1 MRLILEFEG
10 LLADVMPALY
20 AAHRDAAT
28 SVGWSRLDEATFR
41 RLIRT
46 KGRDADVLPGAKAV
60 KVEAYERAF
69 RERVEDDASI
79 ASLSAFS
86 RLADS
91 LRQLGRFGTIVAVTL
106 GTNLGARRVWLGRQG
121 WAGSIESFERLDVDP
136 RRRPAELR
144 ILSENDAR
152 TVVVATSDAVV
163 RSADAADLFTVAVSS
178 GTCSV
183 KRLQQAGP
191 RVVYRGLDE
200 LAESLKAGGADL
212 VRAGLLPIT

>member
-10 LLADVMPALY
+10 LLADAMPVLY
-20 AAHRDAAT
+20 AVHRAAAA

-69 RERVEDDASI
+69 QERVEEDASI
-79 ASLSAFS
+79 TSLGAPS
-86 RLADS
+86 RVAES

-106 GTNLGARRVWLGRQG
+106 GTNVEARRAWLERQD
-121 WAGSIESFERLDVDP
+121 WSGSIESFERLDADP

-144 ILSENDAR
+144 ILSASDSR
-152 TVVVATSDAVV
+152 TVVVATSDALV
-163 RSADAADLFTVAVSS
+163 RSADAADLFTAAVSS
-178 GTCSV
+178 GASSV

-191 RVVYRGLDE
+191 QVVYRE
-200 LAESLKAGGADL
+200 LAELADSLKAGGADL
-212 VRAGLLPIT
+212 VRAGLLPLA